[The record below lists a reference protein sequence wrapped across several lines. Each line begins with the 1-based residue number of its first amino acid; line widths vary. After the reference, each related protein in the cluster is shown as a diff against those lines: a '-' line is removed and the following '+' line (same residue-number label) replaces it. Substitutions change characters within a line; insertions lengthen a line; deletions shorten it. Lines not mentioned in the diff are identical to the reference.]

1 MQLPTPACCV
11 GVEGALLSGCEG
23 ARGAVSARV
32 KGKGMGGGEYKEEV
46 CEWMSATVKGGE
58 GYMWKE
64 GLSAAVMNARRQGN
78 VSPCVYM
85 CAKTYTHTRTHTHL
99 GMQGRG

>member
-1 MQLPTPACCV
+1 
-11 GVEGALLSGCEG
+11 
-23 ARGAVSARV
+23 
-32 KGKGMGGGEYKEEV
+32 
-46 CEWMSATVKGGE
+46 MSATVKGGE